1 MLEQYAT
8 QTSEFS
14 FSFKYQTHLHKIC
27 TSSLLL
33 LKILQL
39 IICQEDI
46 SLERNSYEKT
56 LYSPSDIG
64 QYKMHAEKKKGKICS
79 GTFTMFFLNSSN
91 QLSIHG
97 GWNNPCRWTDVIVKS
112 KNGLYLQHP
121 YS

>member
-8 QTSEFS
+8 LTSEFS

-64 QYKMHAEKKKGKICS
+64 QYKMHAEKKKAKYAVVLS
-79 GTFTMFFLNSSN
+79 NVLPKLQQSALNSW
-91 QLSIHG
+91 G
-97 GWNNPCRWTDVIVKS
+97 VE
-112 KNGLYLQHP
+112 
-121 YS
+121 